1 MHHDTFFYC
10 SILATS
16 CGHREVV
23 MTLLK
28 HGADHTSLDNSGQ
41 SAQEICEPSI
51 KDVFQNMTKT

>member
-1 MHHDTFFYC
+1 MFLLFY
-10 SILATS
+10 LATS

-28 HGADHTSLDNSGQ
+28 HGADLTCLDNSGQ

>member
-1 MHHDTFFYC
+1 MFYC
-10 SILATS
+10 FILATS

-28 HGADHTSLDNSGQ
+28 HGADHTCLDNSGQ

-51 KDVFQNMTKT
+51 KDVFQNITKT